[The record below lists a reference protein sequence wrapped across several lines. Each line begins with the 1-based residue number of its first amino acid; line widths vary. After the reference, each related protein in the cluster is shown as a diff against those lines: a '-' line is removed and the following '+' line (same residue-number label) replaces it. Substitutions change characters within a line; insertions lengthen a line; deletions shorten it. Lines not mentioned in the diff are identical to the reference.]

1 MKLNTKSMLVS
12 CTDTILFAVDYRN
25 IVYILDNSSCYRIS
39 YCIDCNARHRWLNH
53 IAMLT

>member
-1 MKLNTKSMLVS
+1 MKLNPKSMLVS

-39 YCIDCNARHRWLNH
+39 YCIDCNARHRWL
-53 IAMLT
+53 